1 MSAASQRFLLGLG
14 FLLATGAEIGWY
26 YGHADWGLL
35 VAVRLALTRILRE
48 AHFETAFPPVRRP
61 A

>member
-1 MSAASQRFLLGLG
+1 M
-14 FLLATGAEIGWY
+14 LATGAEIGWY